1 MLKCNDDSHIRK
13 HFFGAGEEKKKK
25 GCQAPLSYLE
35 ASSVMLLL
43 GERTGTICPL
53 EMVYLESGNV
63 TGMLGPL
70 ILTSTSD

>member
-1 MLKCNDDSHIRK
+1 M
-13 HFFGAGEEKKKK
+13 
-25 GCQAPLSYLE
+25 
-35 ASSVMLLL
+35 MLLL